1 MCAFAMRQLPGA
13 EWAEWTAIGPAASA
27 VGATAPMRSIATLS
41 GHQGRRRIG
50 RHACWKGARHCGAA
64 GRRDERG
71 QQRAVLGEAGPLE
84 REHAVDAAQLI
95 SGSSAMC
102 WSVGVSRLSE

>member
-41 GHQGRRRIG
+41 GHQGRRRISDGTLAG
-50 RHACWKGARHCGAA
+50 RASPRGAPKSQFGAA
-64 GRRDERG
+64 PG
-71 QQRAVLGEAGPLE
+71 LY
-84 REHAVDAAQLI
+84 
-95 SGSSAMC
+95 
-102 WSVGVSRLSE
+102 